1 MRAILLIIL
10 LALLLQPPPDPHLT
24 ARYLPSGAIVVS
36 WTQQSRGC
44 LATGAT
50 LIGCY
55 DGPGKVRVEIGRV
68 GPVDANARGSEYRAE
83 IDGVRYR
90 ANVRG
95 VVYFPSFYL

>member
-10 LALLLQPPPDPHLT
+10 LALLLQPPDPHLT

-44 LATGAT
+44 LATGAA

-55 DGPGKVRVEIGRV
+55 DGPGRVRVTIGRV
-68 GPVDANARGSEYRAE
+68 GPVDGAVRGGEYRAE

-90 ANVRG
+90 AEVRG
-95 VVYFPSFYL
+95 VVYLGVIRA